1 MQKHFSKLESL
12 KKYLIASLI
21 LAIPLYPKFPL
32 FPIPGTYVSIR
43 LEDFLISLTLF
54 AFLFSGISDRKFI
67 LKDRVFLSIFMYLGV
82 GVLSLISSILI
93 TQTVVPKL
101 GFLHWIRRVEYLSM
115 FFVGY
120 SYLKHNPRSIHF
132 FMKLLPIVVIIDFI
146 YGLGQRYFTWPIII
160 TQNEEYAKG
169 VALRY
174 IEGSHINST
183 FAGHYDL
190 ATYLVFTLPLIL
202 SLVIYSKKISTFYL
216 LVYTSGLW
224 LLVNTASRISLV
236 SFIGAATLSL
246 ILLKKF
252 RKGFALIV
260 LSILFIGFSSN
271 LITRYQR
278 VIRLFSEQVKRYTL
292 EMVITPVYAEEGSVM
307 RRETAVATPTPIPVF
322 EDRSTSIRLNVEWP
336 RALRALSKNPLLG
349 TGYSSIT
356 LATDNDYL
364 RMLGETGIIGFSS
377 FFLIL
382 ANLLKKLLKYLK
394 TTKIRS
400 DLESVYILSFAGGF
414 MGILINAVFIDVFEA
429 SKFAITLWLVLGMLY
444 GKITTKENEL

>member
-1 MQKHFSKLESL
+1 
-12 KKYLIASLI
+12 
-21 LAIPLYPKFPL
+21 
-32 FPIPGTYVSIR
+32 
-43 LEDFLISLTLF
+43 
-54 AFLFSGISDRKFI
+54 
-67 LKDRVFLSIFMYLGV
+67 
-82 GVLSLISSILI
+82 
-93 TQTVVPKL
+93 
-101 GFLHWIRRVEYLSM
+101 
-115 FFVGY
+115 
-120 SYLKHNPRSIHF
+120 
-132 FMKLLPIVVIIDFI
+132 
-146 YGLGQRYFTWPIII
+146 
-160 TQNEEYAKG
+160 
-169 VALRY
+169 
-174 IEGSHINST
+174 
-183 FAGHYDL
+183 
-190 ATYLVFTLPLIL
+190 
-202 SLVIYSKKISTFYL
+202 
-216 LVYTSGLW
+216 
-224 LLVNTASRISLV
+224 
-236 SFIGAATLSL
+236 
-246 ILLKKF
+246 
-252 RKGFALIV
+252 
-260 LSILFIGFSSN
+260 
-271 LITRYQR
+271 
-278 VIRLFSEQVKRYTL
+278 
-292 EMVITPVYAEEGSVM
+292 MVITPVYAEEGSVM